1 MRIHRLEV
9 TAFGPFSTTQAID
22 FDAMNDAG
30 LFLLCGP
37 TGAGKT
43 SVLDA
48 VCFGLF
54 GDVPGDRSS
63 AKRLRSD
70 HAAPGVA
77 PRVVLEATLGGR
89 RFRLRRSPS
98 WVRPKRRGT
107 GTTTEQAS
115 VTLEESVSGEWVA
128 LSNRLDET
136 GHLVTELVGM
146 NVAQFCQVA
155 MLPQGSF
162 QSFLRA
168 RSDERHKVLQQL
180 FRTSRFE
187 DIEKWLVAHRHSLKA
202 ENLAHQDAASAVVS
216 RLSEASGVGL
226 LDDWDPRELAH
237 PAERGELADWAED
250 LVSSAT
256 LTEASAS
263 SELDRMTQ
271 RAAVAR
277 TSLAQARDLLEL
289 RRQHDEALGIES
301 SLAETLPQAEESLV
315 RLETARQAAAVAPMA
330 RVAEHARQ
338 SAECAKRSLTTALT
352 EAATHLGTDALDLT
366 HDDLAGA
373 EKEAQQT
380 AAVARAL
387 LPREAELKK
396 AQATAQDAADRLA
409 ALHIVAGELDDRC
422 GSLPGQ
428 IAQLRTD
435 LSECTKA
442 AAGIEEIERTQQQL
456 RTQLAAAEKERQL
469 RTEIVAARADLQASV
484 DAAQS
489 QRERMHEIRELRIN
503 GMAAELALALASGES
518 CPVCGSS
525 SHPAVATPID
535 GAPTQAD
542 EDRARTEYETADFT
556 RQARAE
562 ALTTLERN
570 LALARQAAEHKII
583 DELTTE
589 FATVTTRQ
597 VAAVAAGSEQIRVG
611 EAIAAA
617 ELQLTRDR
625 ARSSEVHADIARL
638 TQAQETALA
647 VVDRV
652 SSELAALFADGE
664 VADSLDR
671 LVESHNTA
679 SKVFGAAREALAVH
693 DAAARTADDASR
705 NATATASEHGFESVS
720 AAMQAALSEDEVTSL
735 EAILRSRDTLAAK
748 VRSVLDDD
756 RVAVATA
763 AKVPDSAA
771 LERSTLAAE
780 DAQAVAGARVQVART
795 RSARLAAL
803 AAELTGVLAAWG
815 PTRAAYAVAESV
827 STLAEGKGADNALR
841 MRLSGFVLAA
851 RLEQVVGA
859 ANERLRAM
867 SDERYS
873 LEHSSA
879 RGVGELRGGLSLLV
893 RDEWT
898 GESRDPA
905 TLSGGETFVVSLA
918 LALGLAGVV
927 TQEAGGA
934 DIDTLFI
941 DEGFGT
947 LDAETLDD
955 VMDTLDGLRD
965 GGRVLGIVSHV
976 PEMRTRIPT
985 QLQIR
990 KDRSGSHVLVTR
1002 EAV

>member
-9 TAFGPFSTTQAID
+9 TAFGPFSETQTVD
-22 FDAMNDAG
+22 FDAMNDSG

-77 PRVVLEATLGGR
+77 PQVVLEATLGGR

-98 WVRPKRRGT
+98 WLRPKRRGT
-107 GTTTEQAS
+107 GNTTEQAR

-136 GHLVTELVGM
+136 GHLITDLVGM

-162 QSFLRA
+162 ASFLRA

-187 DIEKWLVAHRHSLKA
+187 DLEKWLVAHRQSLKA
-202 ENLAHQDAASAVVS
+202 ENLAHQDAVSAVVS

-226 LDDWDPRELAH
+226 LEDWDPRELAH

-250 LVSSAT
+250 LVRSAA
-256 LTEASAS
+256 LTETSAS
-263 SELDRMTQ
+263 SELDQMTE
-271 RAAVAR
+271 RAGVAR
-277 TSLAQARDLLEL
+277 TALAQARDLVAL
-289 RRQHDEALGIES
+289 RRQHDEALGIER
-301 SLAETLPQAEESLV
+301 SLAGSLPQAEESLR
-315 RLETARQAAAVAPMA
+315 RLKTARRAQAVAPMA
-330 RVAEHARQ
+330 RMAEHARQ
-338 SAECAKRSLTTALT
+338 SADHAKRNLTTAMT
-352 EAATHLGTDALDLT
+352 EAATHLDTDALDLT
-366 HDDLAGA
+366 RVDLAGA
-373 EKEAQQT
+373 EKDAQQA

-396 AQATAQDAADRLA
+396 AQATAQTTADSLA
-409 ALHIVAGELDDRC
+409 ALDVVACELAELCR
-422 GSLPGQ
+422 SLPGE
-428 IAQLRTD
+428 IAKLRTD

-456 RTQLAAAEKERQL
+456 RTQLAAAEKEMQL
-469 RTEIVAARADLQASV
+469 RTEIVAAREDLQTSV
-484 DAAQS
+484 DAAQA

-562 ALTTLERN
+562 ALSTLDRN
-570 LALARQAAEHKII
+570 VALARQASANKSF
-583 DELTTE
+583 DELTAE
-589 FATVTTRQ
+589 LATVTARR
-597 VAAVAAGSEQIRVG
+597 VVGLAARSERARLGESITAADLE
-611 EAIAAA
+611 
-617 ELQLTRDR
+617 LTR
-625 ARSSEVHADIARL
+625 ARNRSTEVHAEMARL
-638 TQAQETALA
+638 AQSQETARA

-671 LVESHNTA
+671 LVESHNAA
-679 SKVFGAAREALAVH
+679 SAVFGTAREALAVH
-693 DAAARTADDASR
+693 DAAARTSDDASR
-705 NATATASEHGFESVS
+705 NAAATASEHGFESVS
-720 AAMQAALSEDEVTSL
+720 AAMLAALSDDDITSL

-748 VRSVLDDD
+748 ARSVLDDD
-756 RVAVATA
+756 RVAA
-763 AKVPDSAA
+763 AMAAEVPDTAA
-771 LERSTLAAE
+771 LEQSAGAAD
-780 DAQAVAGARVQVART
+780 DAQTDAGARVQLARN

-803 AAELTGVLAAWG
+803 ASELTAVLAAWG
-815 PTRAAYAVAESV
+815 PTRAAYAVADSV

-851 RLEQVVGA
+851 RLEQVVAA
-859 ANERLRAM
+859 ANERLGAM

-927 TQEAGGA
+927 TQEAGGS

-990 KDRSGSHVLVTR
+990 KDRSGSHIVATR